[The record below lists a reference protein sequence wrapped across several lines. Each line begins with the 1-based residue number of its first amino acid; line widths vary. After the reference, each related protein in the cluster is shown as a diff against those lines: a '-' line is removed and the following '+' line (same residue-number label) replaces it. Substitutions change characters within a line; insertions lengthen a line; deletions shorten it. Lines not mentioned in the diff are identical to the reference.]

1 MRNSAMSL
9 LLSTGLVFA
18 LAKPAHA
25 DIYQGSG
32 QVVSGPGAGQVVS
45 LTVDFDGQNLRTLAG
60 PPLEGAQKR
69 VEARGDSL
77 EITVFRG
84 NQVIHY
90 HLVRTR

>member
-1 MRNSAMSL
+1 MRNPAMSL
-9 LLSTGLVFA
+9 LLSTSLVFA

-32 QVVSGPGAGQVVS
+32 QVVSGPGSGQIVS

-69 VEARGDSL
+69 VEARGDAL
-77 EITVFRG
+77 DITVFRG
-84 NQVIHY
+84 NQVIRY
-90 HLVRTR
+90 HLVRSR